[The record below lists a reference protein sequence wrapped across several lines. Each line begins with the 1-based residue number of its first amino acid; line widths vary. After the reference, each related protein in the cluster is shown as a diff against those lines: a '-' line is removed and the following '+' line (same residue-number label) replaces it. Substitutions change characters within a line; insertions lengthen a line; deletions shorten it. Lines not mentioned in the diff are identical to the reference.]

1 MKINEVCKRID
12 EVINFSTMSDAKLKR
27 FIASFDPDER
37 MGQVAGMQL
46 KAARKEARKRG
57 ILNEACDANQCVVQ
71 MGTQRGFK
79 SGQVDPKLADA
90 SDARDDE
97 VYDWEGALSDK
108 DFDTY
113 DRTKMK
119 TYRDTGSKW
128 QAHLAGKKQLNMSA
142 KPRTLMQ
149 AVGEASPD
157 LPSSNFKH
165 TEEYSIEFGKE
176 IDFAR
181 WIAQQ
186 LEIMGVTQ
194 EQAERLYKA
203 SKEGD
208 YNWVHRFG
216 ASPKLK
222 ALVGHNI
229 GTAMTSNAVAIH
241 NGMGLHAGILK
252 IRPKQN
258 RPPSRIP
265 DDLQPGGHDTDEYLR
280 SRDERQAQQYRDP
293 DMNWSAFR

>member
-1 MKINEVCKRID
+1 
-12 EVINFSTMSDAKLKR
+12 MSDAKLKS

-57 ILNEACDANQCVVQ
+57 ILNETCKPTKLD
-71 MGTQRGFK
+71 
-79 SGQVDPKLADA
+79 SGA
-90 SDARDDE
+90 E
-97 VYDWEGALSDK
+97 VCIVPMKQDIDWEKEEKQWEQADIEDEKFYRMKGHA
-108 DFDTY
+108 
-113 DRTKMK
+113 DR
-119 TYRDTGSKW
+119 
-128 QAHLAGKKQLNMSA
+128 QARER
-142 KPRTLMQ
+142 KPTTIAQ
-149 AVGEASPD
+149 AVSEASPD

-208 YNWVHRFG
+208 YSWVHRFG

-265 DDLQPGGHDTDEYLR
+265 DDLLPGGPDDDEA
-280 SRDERQAQQYRDP
+280 RDRRRAAAFGPPADP
-293 DMNWSAFR
+293 RGIQPY

>member
-1 MKINEVCKRID
+1 MKINEVCERIN
-12 EVINFSTMSDAKLKR
+12 EVVNFSTMSDAKLKR
-27 FIASFDPDER
+27 FIASFGSGDEP

-79 SGQVDPKLADA
+79 SGQVDPKLVDA

-97 VYDWEGALSDK
+97 VYDWEGTLSDK

-128 QAHLAGKKQLNMSA
+128 QAHLAGKRQLN
-142 KPRTLMQ
+142 KPKTLMQ

-165 TEEYSIEFGKE
+165 TEEFSVEHGKE
-176 IDFAR
+176 IDFAK

-208 YNWVHRFG
+208 YSWVHRFG

-258 RPPSRIP
+258 KPPSRIP
-265 DDLQPGGHDTDEYLR
+265 DDLLPGGPDDDEA
-280 SRDERQAQQYRDP
+280 RDRRRAREFGPPADP
-293 DMNWSAFR
+293 RGIQPY